1 MKIRNAL
8 RSYGVIST
16 MLLCMIG
23 FILLHL
29 GHRDLAF
36 SEKENR
42 VLQQRP
48 AADMAAV
55 FHGSFQKESEAWL
68 RDQFDQRFALVQL
81 HANLNYIL
89 GKRELQDVIIG
100 QDGILFQKQ
109 ERPNQERLQ
118 TKAGQLRSFAKR
130 HGDKKLSM
138 LLIPNK
144 SAIWKEK
151 LPVYEQG
158 EDQLETLK
166 DFHKKRCV

>member
-48 AADMAAV
+48 AFRRRV
-55 FHGSFQKESEAWL
+55 KHGSGISL
-68 RDQFDQRFALVQL
+68 ISALHL
-81 HANLNYIL
+81 Y
-89 GKRELQDVIIG
+89 
-100 QDGILFQKQ
+100 
-109 ERPNQERLQ
+109 
-118 TKAGQLRSFAKR
+118 SFT
-130 HGDKKLSM
+130 
-138 LLIPNK
+138 P
-144 SAIWKEK
+144 
-151 LPVYEQG
+151 
-158 EDQLETLK
+158 T
-166 DFHKKRCV
+166 

>member
-1 MKIRNAL
+1 MCSFRRYRYENQECSSQLWCHLDDAAL
-8 RSYGVIST
+8 YDRLYPAASWTFGT
-16 MLLCMIG
+16 LT
-23 FILLHL
+23 
-29 GHRDLAF
+29 F

-109 ERPNQERLQ
+109 EKPNQERLQ
-118 TKAGQLRSFAKR
+118 TKAGQLRSFGKAAW
-130 HGDKKLSM
+130 G
-138 LLIPNK
+138 
-144 SAIWKEK
+144 
-151 LPVYEQG
+151 
-158 EDQLETLK
+158 
-166 DFHKKRCV
+166 

>member
-55 FHGSFQKESEAWL
+55 FHGSFQKESQAWL

-89 GKRELQDVIIG
+89 LKESRGCYYWPGLLFCFKSRKNQIKNGFRPKQGSCGHSQSGMGIRSCPCCLSPISRQSGKRSCQCTSRG
-100 QDGILFQKQ
+100 
-109 ERPNQERLQ
+109 R
-118 TKAGQLRSFAKR
+118 TSWKR
-130 HGDKKLSM
+130 
-138 LLIPNK
+138 
-144 SAIWKEK
+144 A
-151 LPVYEQG
+151 
-158 EDQLETLK
+158 K
-166 DFHKKRCV
+166 DF

>member
-81 HANLNYIL
+81 
-89 GKRELQDVIIG
+89 QD
-100 QDGILFQKQ
+100 
-109 ERPNQERLQ
+109 R
-118 TKAGQLRSFAKR
+118 
-130 HGDKKLSM
+130 
-138 LLIPNK
+138 K
-144 SAIWKEK
+144 S
-151 LPVYEQG
+151 V
-158 EDQLETLK
+158 
-166 DFHKKRCV
+166 V

>member
-109 ERPNQERLQ
+109 EKPNQERLQ

-151 LPVYEQG
+151 L
-158 EDQLETLK
+158 LSLI
-166 DFHKKRCV
+166 HI

>member
-89 GKRELQDVIIG
+89 GKRELQESRKNQIKNG
-100 QDGILFQKQ
+100 FRPKQGSCGHSQSGMGI
-109 ERPNQERLQ
+109 
-118 TKAGQLRSFAKR
+118 RSCPCCLSPISRQSGKR
-130 HGDKKLSM
+130 SCQCTSRGRTS
-138 LLIPNK
+138 
-144 SAIWKEK
+144 WK
-151 LPVYEQG
+151 
-158 EDQLETLK
+158 
-166 DFHKKRCV
+166 R

>member
-42 VLQQRP
+42 ALQQRP

-100 QDGILFQKQ
+100 QNGFKSRKGQIKNGFRQKQ
-109 ERPNQERLQ
+109 ASCGHSQS
-118 TKAGQLRSFAKR
+118 GMGIRSCPCCLSPISRQSGKR
-130 HGDKKLSM
+130 NCRCTSRGRTS
-138 LLIPNK
+138 
-144 SAIWKEK
+144 WK
-151 LPVYEQG
+151 
-158 EDQLETLK
+158 
-166 DFHKKRCV
+166 R

>member
-48 AADMAAV
+48 AADMAGQPYSMAAFRRRV
-55 FHGSFQKESEAWL
+55 KHGSGISL
-68 RDQFDQRFALVQL
+68 ISALHL
-81 HANLNYIL
+81 Y
-89 GKRELQDVIIG
+89 
-100 QDGILFQKQ
+100 
-109 ERPNQERLQ
+109 
-118 TKAGQLRSFAKR
+118 SFT
-130 HGDKKLSM
+130 
-138 LLIPNK
+138 P
-144 SAIWKEK
+144 
-151 LPVYEQG
+151 
-158 EDQLETLK
+158 T
-166 DFHKKRCV
+166 

>member
-55 FHGSFQKESEAWL
+55 FHGSGISL
-68 RDQFDQRFALVQL
+68 ISALHL
-81 HANLNYIL
+81 Y
-89 GKRELQDVIIG
+89 
-100 QDGILFQKQ
+100 
-109 ERPNQERLQ
+109 
-118 TKAGQLRSFAKR
+118 SFT
-130 HGDKKLSM
+130 
-138 LLIPNK
+138 P
-144 SAIWKEK
+144 
-151 LPVYEQG
+151 
-158 EDQLETLK
+158 T
-166 DFHKKRCV
+166 